1 MPRQPTGRASGRP
14 PSGASKLSKE
24 MRAEFD
30 RLLSENLPA
39 VFAAVV
45 EAATVDKDMAA
56 ANLLLARGI
65 PVRRGAVVNFSLR
78 PLKTAEDCAAAYD
91 DLLTAIADGK
101 LTPDKSRLIADIVA
115 KRAELFQNVALEA
128 LEVPAVPA
136 ADPMLAEDPDVA
148 RSAARCRPDRRD
160 RVIVRILAAAQ
171 EHVELACG
179 KARHRKVEVDIERR
193 QLREFDLE

>member
-1 MPRQPTGRASGRP
+1 M
-14 PSGASKLSKE
+14 SGASKLSKE

-30 RLLSENLPA
+30 RLLNENLSA

-101 LTPDKSRLIADIVA
+101 LTPDESRLIADIVA

-128 LEVPAVPA
+128 ELTELRAQVQTL
-136 ADPMLAEDPDVA
+136 LAMAP
-148 RSAARCRPDRRD
+148 RQPPNL
-160 RVIVRILAAAQ
+160 RV
-171 EHVELACG
+171 VE
-179 KARHRKVEVDIERR
+179 
-193 QLREFDLE
+193 